1 MRKRKQ
7 RGEEGDLERN
17 REDGEMEGGT
27 ERIFEI
33 EKIVNLG
40 KHRDLK

>member
-1 MRKRKQ
+1 
-7 RGEEGDLERN
+7 
-17 REDGEMEGGT
+17 MEGGT

-40 KHRDLK
+40 KHRDLKEAGKGDES